1 MARLAVTKCQGA
13 GNDFVLLDR
22 TACVPLPYRE
32 IAQALCDRNFGV
44 GGDGLLVLE
53 RPAALGSD
61 VAMRIFNADGS
72 QAEMCGNGV
81 RCVARFMHDRRAQS
95 PRRLAIETSSGLVR
109 TEVVADAPGFSVR
122 VVMGIP
128 DEVRIYDE
136 EEVAGIRGDLADV
149 VIGNPHRVVFVEL
162 DLMTIDLAA
171 IANEIAADGVFV
183 DGANVEVARVF
194 PGGPIAMRVFER
206 GVGETLACGTGA
218 CAVAIAAIEME
229 LASSP
234 VHVTM
239 QGGEVIVDWAGPGEH
254 AYLTGGA
261 EIVFDADIDVPDALV
276 ASAAASAM

>member
-22 TACVPLPYRE
+22 TASVPLPYPE
-32 IAQALCDRNFGV
+32 IAQVLCDRNFGV

-53 RPAALGSD
+53 RPVAPGSD

-95 PRRLAIETSSGLVR
+95 PRRLAIETTSGLVR
-109 TEVVADAPGFSVR
+109 TEVVADAPDFSVR

-128 DEVRIYDE
+128 DDVRIYDR
-136 EEVAGIRGDLADV
+136 EEVAGIRGVLADV
-149 VIGNPHRVVFVEL
+149 VIGNPHRVIFVEL

-171 IANEIAADGVFV
+171 VATEIASDGVFD

-194 PGGPIAMRVFER
+194 TGGPIAMRVLER

-234 VHVTM
+234 VRVTM
-239 QGGEVIVDWAGPGEH
+239 QGGEVVVDWAGPGEH
-254 AYLTGGA
+254 ASLTGGA
-261 EIVFDADIDVPDALV
+261 EIVFDAEIDVPDALV
-276 ASAAASAM
+276 ASAAAPAM